1 MGEVQGRGDEQVT
14 IDDIIYHS
22 GLSAQGCWDQLD
34 TYTKEAIERAIKMAL
49 GHNCTQGRDCPARKH
64 E

>member
-1 MGEVQGRGDEQVT
+1 MT

-34 TYTKEAIERAIKMAL
+34 TYTKEAIERALKMAL